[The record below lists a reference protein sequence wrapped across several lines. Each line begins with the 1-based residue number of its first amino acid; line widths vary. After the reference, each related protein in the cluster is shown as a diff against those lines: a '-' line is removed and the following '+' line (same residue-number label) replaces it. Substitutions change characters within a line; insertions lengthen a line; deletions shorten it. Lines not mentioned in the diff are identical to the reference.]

1 VRLTGP
7 ETAKILLTGN
17 DLSHVAQV
25 ATIDGGVDPTALR
38 MEGNV
43 IRK

>member
-1 VRLTGP
+1 MRLTGA

-17 DLSHVAQV
+17 DLSQVAQV

-38 MEGNV
+38 MENNV
-43 IRK
+43 MRK